1 MYKNTCMNNNH
12 ISVMIAIKKYNNK
25 QNTYKVI
32 DYKNTIF
39 VFLFFCS
46 FFFISTQRIIFPV
59 DELRIEVDCSVAR
72 DYVEIDAVEIVG
84 GISCFY

>member
-25 QNTYKVI
+25 QNTYIVI

-39 VFLFFCS
+39 VFLFFGS
-46 FFFISTQRIIFPV
+46 FFFIAPQRFIFPV
-59 DELRIEVDCSVAR
+59 DELRIEVDCSEAR

>member
-1 MYKNTCMNNNH
+1 MYKNACMNNNH
-12 ISVMIAIKKYNNK
+12 ISVMTVIKKYNNK
-25 QNTYKVI
+25 QSTYKVI

-46 FFFISTQRIIFPV
+46 FFFISPQRFIFPV